1 MAADR
6 EKAPQPPVL
15 VIGRTGQIAASLRAI
30 SDDEMPFLCLGRREG
45 LDITD
50 ADSLRVVLDGCR
62 PDLVVNA
69 AAYTSVDRAEAEP
82 DAAFAVNAQGPAT
95 LARLCAERDI
105 PIIHLSTDYVFDGMK
120 GEPYVED
127 DLISPVNT
135 YGASKAAGETALR
148 DITHRYVVLRTSWL
162 YSPFGTNFMKTM
174 LLLAQTREEISVVAD
189 QRGCPTAAHDV
200 AAAIR
205 TIAFQLREGGG
216 TFGVFHLAGA
226 EAATWFDFANGIVD
240 LAGAGVDRRL
250 RILPIAT
257 AEYRAAALRPPDSRL
272 GCGKVAGAY
281 GLALPSWRKSLER
294 VLAQPL
300 ADMETKG

>member
-50 ADSLRVVLDGCR
+50 ADSLRVVLDGRR

-148 DITHRYVVLRTSWL
+148 DITHRYVILRTSWL
-162 YSPFGTNFMKTM
+162 YFMKTM
-174 LLLAQTREEISVVAD
+174 LRLAQTREEISVVAD